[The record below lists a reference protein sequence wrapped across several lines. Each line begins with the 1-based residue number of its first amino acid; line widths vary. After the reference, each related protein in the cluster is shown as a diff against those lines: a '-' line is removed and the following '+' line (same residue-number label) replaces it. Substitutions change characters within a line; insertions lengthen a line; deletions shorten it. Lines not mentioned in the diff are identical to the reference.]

1 MDMICKFLFKKGV
14 LITLL
19 ITWMQWPLLIADN
32 FRAVEP
38 DSTLIFFHWSSNQG
52 LVGGGEIRKTP
63 FGDLEFVC
71 NLWCWLCSL
80 WDIKGARLR
89 DWFPCNDAPQLTLA
103 ATPPVWQMASGV
115 PPSSRASCL
124 LPLLRLRQVRQVRA
138 DTCQGQSTGL
148 RLQGSRSISVRG
160 CGCESMQALHVHA
173 CVCAFPRSPTCH
185 VGQRHLLPAMFPKG
199 TWVLKSGQIQ
209 TASPSS
215 RQSHQMMWLVSFP
228 HLPMKF
234 PLTPPRTHSSC

>member
-1 MDMICKFLFKKGV
+1 MICKFLFKKRV
-14 LITLL
+14 LITLP
-19 ITWMQWPLLIADN
+19 ITWIQWPLLIADN

-52 LVGGGEIRKTP
+52 LVGGGR
-63 FGDLEFVC
+63 FGRRPLVI
-71 NLWCWLCSL
+71 LSL
-80 WDIKGARLR
+80 YVTCGVGYVPCETSKALGS

-103 ATPPVWQMASGV
+103 ATPPVWQMASGM
-115 PPSSRASCL
+115 PPSSCASCL

-160 CGCESMQALHVHA
+160 CGCESMQALHVRA
-173 CVCAFPRSPTCH
+173 CMCASPRSPTCH